1 MRQIK
6 FKKSE
11 FLYLARFASNEPTRP
26 HLGGVWF
33 DESGEMVATDGHRLG
48 VLGAAFAETIPDGET
63 GAAVNFLIRT
73 DKRTIAALKQTPFED
88 LTLEI
93 EPEAESGRITAPD
106 GSSVSVFVDWGHYPN
121 YKKVIPTGTVQSG
134 PAKIRL
140 NADYLRDFI
149 FDKKTKGVWIEFTD
163 ADPRAPVR
171 INVEGLQNFTGVLM
185 PMLY

>member
-26 HLGGVWF
+26 QLGGVWF

-48 VLGAAFAETIPDGET
+48 VLGAAFSETIPEGET

-88 LTLEI
+88 LALEI
-93 EPEAESGRITAPD
+93 EPAAESGRITAPD
-106 GSSVSVFVDWGHYPN
+106 GSSVSVFVDWGQYPA
-121 YKKVIPTGTVQSG
+121 YKKVIPTGTVQNG
-134 PAKIRL
+134 PAKFKI
-140 NADYLRDFI
+140 NVDYLRDFI
-149 FDKKTKGVWIEFTD
+149 FDKKTKGVGIEFTD
-163 ADPRAPVR
+163 ADPHAPVR
-171 INVEGLQNFTGVLM
+171 INVDGLQNFKGVLM
-185 PMLY
+185 PMRY

>member
-1 MRQIK
+1 MRKIN

-26 HLGGVWF
+26 QMGGVWF

-48 VLGAAFAETIPDGET
+48 VFGAAFAETIPEGET
-63 GAAVNFLIRT
+63 GAAVNFLIRA
-73 DKRTIAALKQTPFED
+73 DKRTIAALKATPGED

-93 EPEAESGRITAPD
+93 EPAAERGRITAPD

-121 YKKVIPTGTVQSG
+121 YKKVIPTGTVQNG

-149 FDKKTKGVWIEFTD
+149 FDKKTKGVGIEFTD
-163 ADPRAPVR
+163 ADPSAPVR
-171 INVEGLQNFTGVLM
+171 INVDGLQNFTGVLM